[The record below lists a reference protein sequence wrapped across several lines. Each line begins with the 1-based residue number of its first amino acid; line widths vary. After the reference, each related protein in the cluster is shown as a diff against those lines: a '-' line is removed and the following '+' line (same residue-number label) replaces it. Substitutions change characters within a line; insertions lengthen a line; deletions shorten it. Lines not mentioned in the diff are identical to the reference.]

1 MDEEGTISHRLVSTT
16 ELQERRMIPASR
28 TAPGMAAVIATGSGH
43 ETRAAAG
50 HPNRSASRSR
60 RRLLGAAGAA
70 FGAAWLPH
78 GVRADTWPS
87 RLVKI
92 VTPWTAGGGTDLVA
106 RIVADKLRNEIGQPV
121 VVENRA
127 GAAGNIGSEFVAR
140 QAPDGYTLLMTSA
153 SFAIA
158 PAVYRNLSYDALKDF
173 VPITKVATAPLLV
186 LVAANSPFATM
197 ADLVEFARRTGK
209 AVTYGSFGNGS
220 PSHLIGE
227 SLNKLAGLQMT
238 HVPYTGGGA
247 ALDLTSG
254 TLTLAILDALSMTPQ
269 VKAGKLRALALNG
282 RHRLPALP
290 DVPTLLECGIPF
302 DAVGWHALFAPAG
315 TPRDVVEKLNR
326 SVNRVI
332 AAPDAQQ
339 RIHEA
344 GSFPVI
350 PPTSPQ
356 QWGEMFRDDVRLWGD
371 LARQSGAT
379 IN

>member
-1 MDEEGTISHRLVSTT
+1 M
-16 ELQERRMIPASR
+16 
-28 TAPGMAAVIATGSGH
+28 
-43 ETRAAAG
+43 
-50 HPNRSASRSR
+50 
-60 RRLLGAAGAA
+60 
-70 FGAAWLPH
+70 
-78 GVRADTWPS
+78 
-87 RLVKI
+87 
-92 VTPWTAGGGTDLVA
+92 
-106 RIVADKLRNEIGQPV
+106 
-121 VVENRA
+121 
-127 GAAGNIGSEFVAR
+127 
-140 QAPDGYTLLMTSA
+140 
-153 SFAIA
+153 
-158 PAVYRNLSYDALKDF
+158 
-173 VPITKVATAPLLV
+173 ATAPLLV

-197 ADLVEFARRTGK
+197 SDLVAFARREGK
-209 AVTYGSFGNGS
+209 KVTCGSFGNGS

-269 VKAGKLRALALNG
+269 VKAGRVRALALNG
-282 RHRLPALP
+282 RQRLPALP
-290 DVPTLLECGIPF
+290 DVPTLIESGIEF

-315 TPRDVVEKLNR
+315 TPREVVDKLNQA
-326 SVNRVI
+326 VNRVI

-350 PPTSPQ
+350 PPTSPR